1 MLPAPASQAPGR
13 PVAPEASAAG
23 SDTAAP
29 AAGEHAAAPGEDRPA
44 VGARRSKAGL
54 GLAIGVLG
62 FLLLAGGEAYL
73 FIRTQAGADAA
84 RQVAALKSEMGVLQR
99 QLGQLRTAQAAAPP
113 QGAAASAGQAVPQ
126 ASSAQASGAQPA
138 GGQPATGQASANAQP
153 ANDPAVAALDV
164 KFGNL
169 AAQVNALQSQL
180 ASDHG
185 ALTALQATSGDLSK
199 LLARVRL
206 LAALE
211 DARMALDAGQ
221 PLGDIPGAPSAL
233 GRFAERAPPTEAQL
247 RLSFPAAARKAE
259 AASVTEN
266 GKGGY
271 WSSVLA
277 RLENVV
283 TVSHGTQVVVGAP
296 AAGVIVQA
304 RAQLDAGDL
313 AAAVRMLETL
323 SAPTQAAMAGWL
335 DQAKALL
342 AARQALLGMANQA

>member
-1 MLPAPASQAPGR
+1 MLPAPASQAPGK

-23 SDTAAP
+23 RDTAAP

-44 VGARRSKAGL
+44 VGARRGKAGL

-73 FIRTQAGADAA
+73 FTRTQAGAGAA
-84 RQVAALKSEMGVLQR
+84 RQVAALKSEIQALQR

-113 QGAAASAGQAVPQ
+113 QGAAVSAGQAAPQ
-126 ASSAQASGAQPA
+126 ATSAEASGT
-138 GGQPATGQASANAQP
+138 QPATGQASTNFQP
-153 ANDPAVAALDV
+153 ANDPAMAALDV

-221 PLGDIPGAPSAL
+221 PLGDIPGAPAAL
-233 GRFAERAPPTEAQL
+233 NRFAERAPQTEAQL

-259 AASVTEN
+259 AASVSEN

-313 AAAVRMLETL
+313 AGAVRMLATL

-335 DQAKALL
+335 NQAKALL